1 MNDFINLLFRFF
13 LFCFQGLCLVM
24 MCELRKPMPQSFI
37 FSLAT
42 VGLLSLGSLPVH
54 GADDLAGIDFFEQK
68 IRPVLAQNCYECHS
82 GKAEK
87 LKAGLYLDRKAG
99 WAQGGESGPV
109 IEPGEPDKS
118 LLIRAIRY
126 KDNDLRMPPDKKLP
140 PRVVADFEKWV
151 AMGSPDPRDAPLDA
165 LAELDGLQAKSL
177 EEGRRFWAF
186 RPLSAPPAPA
196 VENEEWVEE
205 ELDRFV
211 LSRLEQGGL
220 EPAPVADKPT
230 LLRRVYF
237 DLTGLPPEVDQIEAF
252 LRDDSPDALTKVVDE
267 LLASPRFGERW
278 GRHWLDVA
286 RYADTTGGGRNK
298 PFPNAPRYREYVIDS
313 YNEDKPFDRFV
324 KEQIAGDLLHSST
337 DEEFNENL
345 TGTGFLALGPHNYEL
360 QDKALLRMEV
370 VDEQI
375 SAVGR
380 AFLGMTM
387 GCVRCHDHP
396 FDPIPIEEYYSLAG
410 IFRGTNSLVPGN
422 VAGFHERTLRDQY
435 ADARKKHS
443 ADQKKLEDEL
453 KKAEARLKSLGGK
466 ADFAKAGQKS
476 LDPGKLEGVV
486 VDDADA
492 KLVGKWV
499 RSTHTK
505 GYVGKG
511 YVHDSHGS
519 LKQKGMSSV
528 TFTARIPEPGKYEVQ
543 LSYTPG
549 PNREKKTPVTIMH
562 DVGEQKVY
570 VDQTKQPSI
579 LGAFV
584 SLGTF
589 HFEEGNREVVQ
600 ITTED
605 TTQVVIA
612 DSIRL
617 LPKYKKAS
625 PALAGKEAAPTK
637 EEGQR
642 KRALAEAAKK
652 EASKLVADLR
662 NRIKEH
668 KKATPPGSVK
678 VMSVLEHKEAGDW
691 RIHRRGEIRNLG
703 PYVKRGFLAVAMPP
717 DLSPKPE
724 IPKGAS
730 GRLQLA
736 DWVASSRNPL
746 TSRVYA
752 NRVWRHLFGRGI
764 VASPDNFG
772 EMGRRPT
779 HPELLDHLAVSLIEN
794 GWSTKKL
801 IRKVV
806 LSNTYR
812 MSSLVTPQA
821 LEADPENELFARQNH
836 RRLEV
841 EAIRDAMLLASGR
854 ISFSKKGI
862 DSDRSMFEKLDRNKI
877 PEMFEVFDY
886 PNPGMVSG
894 NRNAS
899 SVPTQALFMMNSDF
913 VLNEAKAATARI
925 LSEQGLDDEQ
935 RLSLAYRICLG
946 REPSASEKALALSFL
961 KNNTGKTDAQG
972 AWEGILHGLFGCI
985 DFRYLN

>member
-1 MNDFINLLFRFF
+1 MTQKF
-13 LFCFQGLCLVM
+13 LSV
-24 MCELRKPMPQSFI
+24 
-37 FSLAT
+37 LAT
-42 VGLLSLGSLPVH
+42 CGFVFIGSIRSD
-54 GADDLAGIDFFEQK
+54 ASELAKIEFFEEK

-82 GKAEK
+82 AKAKK
-87 LKAGLYLDRKAG
+87 LKADLYLDRKAG
-99 WAQGGESGPV
+99 WEKGGESGPALM
-109 IEPGEPDKS
+109 PGKPDES
-118 LLIRAIRY
+118 LLLSAIRY
-126 KDNDLRMPPDKKLP
+126 KDNDLRMPPEKKLP
-140 PRVVADFEKWV
+140 KEVVADFEKWI
-151 AMGSPDPRDAPLDA
+151 AMGAPDPRDAPM
-165 LAELDGLQAKSL
+165 ETVVESSGPKAKSL
-177 EEGRRFWAF
+177 EEGRKFWVF
-186 RPLSAPPAPA
+186 HPLASPQLPE
-196 VENEEWVEE
+196 VTDEKWVKD

-211 LSRLEQGGL
+211 LARLEESDL
-220 EPAPVADKPT
+220 KPAPLADKST
-230 LLRRVYF
+230 LLRRLYF
-237 DLTGLPPEVDQIEAF
+237 DLTGLPPDIGQIEAF
-252 LRDDSPDALTKVVDE
+252 QADDSPDAYAKVVDE

-286 RYADTTGGGRNK
+286 RYADTTGGGRNN
-298 PFPNAPRYREYVIDS
+298 PFPNAYRFREYVIDS
-313 YNEDKPFDRFV
+313 YNEDKPFDQFA
-324 KEQIAGDLLHSST
+324 KEQIAGDLLPSST
-337 DEEFNENL
+337 DKEFNGNL

-422 VAGFHERTLRDQY
+422 VAGFRERTLRDQH
-435 ADARKKHS
+435 AVARKKHS
-443 ADQKKLEDEL
+443 ADQKKLEGEL
-453 KKAEARLKSLGGK
+453 KKAEAKLKALGGNT
-466 ADFAKAGQKS
+466 DFAKAGQQS
-476 LDPGKLEGVV
+476 LDPSKLEGVV

-492 KLVGKWV
+492 KRIGKWV
-499 RSTHTK
+499 PSTHTK

-511 YVHDSHGS
+511 YIHDSHGS

-528 TFTARIPEPGKYEVQ
+528 TFPARIPAPGKYEIQ

-562 DVGEQKVY
+562 ADGEQKVY
-570 VDQTKQPSI
+570 VNQAKQPPI

-589 HFEEGNREVVQ
+589 RFEKGTRDVIQ

-605 TTQVVIA
+605 TTKVVIA

-617 LPKYKKAS
+617 LPENAVAVAVVGDEKKQE
-625 PALAGKEAAPTK
+625 LTK
-637 EEGQR
+637 AR
-642 KRALAEAAKK
+642 KQMEKR
-652 EASKLVADLR
+652 VADLR
-662 NRIKEH
+662 KKVQQH
-668 KKATPPGSVK
+668 KKTAPPAAGK

-703 PYVKRGFLAVAMPP
+703 PYVKRGFLAVATPAE
-717 DLSPKPE
+717 LSPTPK
-724 IPKGAS
+724 IPKGSS
-730 GRLQLA
+730 GRLELA
-736 DWVASSRNPL
+736 NWVASSRNPL

-764 VASPDNFG
+764 VATPDNFG

-779 HPELLDHLAVSLIEN
+779 HPELLDHLAISLIEN
-794 GWSTKKL
+794 GWSTKRL

-812 MSSLVTPQA
+812 MSSKGVPGA
-821 LEADPENELFARQNH
+821 IEADPENDLFSRQNR

-841 EAIRDAMLLASGR
+841 EAIRDAMLVASGR
-854 ISFSKKGI
+854 ISFSEDGMDKT
-862 DSDRSMFEKLDRNKI
+862 RSMFEKLDRNKI

-886 PNPGMVSG
+886 PNPGLVSG

-899 SVPTQALFMMNSDF
+899 TVPTQALFMMNNDF
-913 VLNEAKAATARI
+913 VLKEATVAADKI
-925 LSEQGLDDEQ
+925 LALKGLEDEQ
-935 RLSLAYRICLG
+935 RLDLAYLTCLG
-946 REPSASEKALALSFL
+946 REPSEAEKTLALNYL
-961 KNNTGKTDAQG
+961 KGNSKGTGAQE
-972 AWEGILHGLFGCI
+972 AWSGIIHGLFGCI

>member
-1 MNDFINLLFRFF
+1 MTQKFLSVLVAFGFVFIGSI
-13 LFCFQGLCLVM
+13 QSDAS
-24 MCELRKPMPQSFI
+24 ELEK
-37 FSLAT
+37 T
-42 VGLLSLGSLPVH
+42 E
-54 GADDLAGIDFFEQK
+54 FFEEK

-82 GKAEK
+82 AKAKK
-87 LKAGLYLDRKAG
+87 LKADLYLDRKAG
-99 WAQGGESGPV
+99 WEKGGESGPALM
-109 IEPGEPDKS
+109 PGKPDES
-118 LLIRAIRY
+118 LLLSAIRY
-126 KDNDLRMPPDKKLP
+126 KDNDLRMPPEKKLP
-140 PRVVADFEKWV
+140 KEVVADFEKWI
-151 AMGSPDPRDAPLDA
+151 AMGAPDPRDAPM
-165 LAELDGLQAKSL
+165 ETVVESSGPKAKSL
-177 EEGRRFWAF
+177 EEGRKFWVF
-186 RPLSAPPAPA
+186 HPLASPQLPE
-196 VENEEWVEE
+196 VTDEKWVKD

-211 LSRLEQGGL
+211 LASLEESDL
-220 EPAPVADKPT
+220 KPAPLADKST
-230 LLRRVYF
+230 LLRRLYF
-237 DLTGLPPEVDQIEAF
+237 DLTGLPPDIGQIEAF
-252 LRDDSPDALTKVVDE
+252 QADDSSDAYAKVVDQ

-286 RYADTTGGGRNK
+286 RYADTTGGGRNN
-298 PFPNAPRYREYVIDS
+298 PFPNAYRFREYVIDS
-313 YNEDKPFDRFV
+313 YNEDKPFDQFA
-324 KEQIAGDLLHSST
+324 KEQIAGDLLPSST
-337 DEEFNENL
+337 DKEFNGNL

-422 VAGFHERTLRDQY
+422 VAGFRERTLRDQH
-435 ADARKKHS
+435 AVTRKKHS
-443 ADQKKLEDEL
+443 ADQKKLEGEL
-453 KKAEARLKSLGGK
+453 KKAEAKLKALGGNT
-466 ADFAKAGQKS
+466 DFAKAGQQS
-476 LDPGKLEGVV
+476 LDPSKLEGVV

-492 KLVGKWV
+492 KRIGKWV
-499 RSTHTK
+499 PSTHTK

-511 YVHDSHGS
+511 YIHDSHGS

-528 TFTARIPEPGKYEVQ
+528 TFPARIPAPGKYEIQ

-562 DVGEQKVY
+562 ADGEQKVY
-570 VDQTKQPSI
+570 VNQAKQPPI

-589 HFEEGNREVVQ
+589 RFDKGTRDVIQ

-605 TTQVVIA
+605 TTKVVIA

-617 LPKYKKAS
+617 LPENAVAVAVVGDEKKQE
-625 PALAGKEAAPTK
+625 LTK
-637 EEGQR
+637 AR
-642 KRALAEAAKK
+642 KQMEKR
-652 EASKLVADLR
+652 VADLR
-662 NRIKEH
+662 KKVQQH
-668 KKATPPGSVK
+668 KKTAPPAAGK

-703 PYVKRGFLAVAMPP
+703 PYVKRGFLAVATPS
-717 DLSPKPE
+717 DLSPTPE
-724 IPKGAS
+724 IPKGSS
-730 GRLQLA
+730 GRLELA

-764 VASPDNFG
+764 VATPDNFG

-779 HPELLDHLAVSLIEN
+779 HPELLDHLAISLIEN
-794 GWSTKKL
+794 GWSTKRL

-812 MSSLVTPQA
+812 MSSKGVPGA
-821 LEADPENELFARQNH
+821 IEADPENDLFSRQNR

-841 EAIRDAMLLASGR
+841 EAIRDAMLVASGR
-854 ISFSKKGI
+854 ISFSEDGMDKT
-862 DSDRSMFEKLDRNKI
+862 RSMFEKLDRNKI

-886 PNPGMVSG
+886 PNPGLVSG

-899 SVPTQALFMMNSDF
+899 TVPTQALFMMNNDF
-913 VLNEAKAATARI
+913 VLKEATVAADKI
-925 LSEQGLDDEQ
+925 LALKGLEDEQ
-935 RLSLAYRICLG
+935 RLDLAYLTCLG
-946 REPSASEKALALSFL
+946 REPSEAEKTLALNYL
-961 KNNTGKTDAQG
+961 KGNSKGTGAQE
-972 AWEGILHGLFGCI
+972 AWSGIIHGLFGCI

>member
-1 MNDFINLLFRFF
+1 MKNAPVVVF
-13 LFCFQGLCLVM
+13 LAVLG
-24 MCELRKPMPQSFI
+24 
-37 FSLAT
+37 LAT
-42 VGLLSLGSLPVH
+42 AFSAGAEDGAEGS
-54 GADDLAGIDFFEQK
+54 AFFEKK
-68 IRPVLAQNCYECHS
+68 IRPVLVNNCYECHS
-82 GKAEK
+82 AKAKK
-87 LKAGLYLDRKAG
+87 LKADLYLDRKAG
-99 WAQGGESGPV
+99 WEKGGESGPALM
-109 IEPGEPDKS
+109 PGKPDES
-118 LLIRAIRY
+118 LLLSAIRY
-126 KDNDLRMPPDKKLP
+126 KDNDLRMPPEKKLP
-140 PRVVADFEKWV
+140 KEVVADFEKWI
-151 AMGSPDPRDAPLDA
+151 AMGAPDPRDAPMEA
-165 LAELDGLQAKSL
+165 VAESGGPKAKSL
-177 EEGRRFWAF
+177 EEGRKFWVF
-186 RPLSAPPAPA
+186 HPLDSPQLPE
-196 VENEEWVEE
+196 VIDEKWVKD

-211 LSRLEQGGL
+211 LTRLEESDL
-220 EPAPVADKPT
+220 KPAPLADKST
-230 LLRRVYF
+230 MLRRLYF
-237 DLTGLPPEVDQIEAF
+237 DLTGLPPDIGQIEAF
-252 LRDDSPDALTKVVDE
+252 HADDSPDAYVKVVDE

-286 RYADTTGGGRNK
+286 RYADTTGGGRNN
-298 PFPNAPRYREYVIDS
+298 PFPNAYRFREYVIDS
-313 YNEDKPFDRFV
+313 YNEDKPFDQFAR
-324 KEQIAGDLLHSST
+324 EQIAGDLLPST
-337 DEEFNENL
+337 TDDEYNGNL

-422 VAGFHERTLRDQY
+422 VAGFRERTLRDQH
-435 ADARKKHS
+435 AVARKKHS
-443 ADQKKLEDEL
+443 TDQKKLEGEL
-453 KKAEARLKSLGGK
+453 KKAEAKLKSLGGNT
-466 ADFAKAGQKS
+466 DFAKAGQRS

-486 VDDADA
+486 VDDEDA
-492 KLVGKWV
+492 KRIGKWV
-499 RSTHTK
+499 SSTHTK

-511 YVHDSHGS
+511 YIHDSHGS

-528 TFTARIPEPGKYEVQ
+528 TFPARIPEIGKYEVQ

-549 PNREKKTPVTIMH
+549 PNRERKTPVTIMH
-562 DVGEQKVY
+562 ADGEQKVY
-570 VDQTKQPSI
+570 VNQTKPPAV

-589 HFEEGNREVVQ
+589 RFDKGTRDVIQ

-617 LPKYKKAS
+617 LPENAAAVAVVAEEKKQELPKA
-625 PALAGKEAAPTK
+625 
-637 EEGQR
+637 R
-642 KRALAEAAKK
+642 KQMEKR
-652 EASKLVADLR
+652 VADLR
-662 NRIKEH
+662 KKVQDH
-668 KKATPPGSVK
+668 KKTAPPAAGK

-703 PYVKRGFLAVAMPP
+703 PYVKRGFLAVATPS

-724 IPKGAS
+724 IPKGSS
-730 GRLQLA
+730 GRLELA

-779 HPELLDHLAVSLIEN
+779 HPSLLDHLAISLIEN

-806 LSNTYR
+806 LSNAYR
-812 MSSLVTPQA
+812 MSSKGVPGA
-821 LEADPENELFARQNH
+821 IEADPENDLFSRQNR

-841 EAIRDAMLLASGR
+841 EAIRDAMLVASGR
-854 ISFSKKGI
+854 ISFSEDGMDKT
-862 DSDRSMFEKLDRNKI
+862 RSMFEKLDRNKI
-877 PEMFEVFDY
+877 PEMFNVFDY
-886 PNPGMVSG
+886 PNPGLVSG

-899 SVPTQALFMMNSDF
+899 TVPTQALFMMNSGF
-913 VLNEAKAATARI
+913 VLKEAKAAAVKI
-925 LSEQGLDDEQ
+925 LEMEGLDDRQ
-935 RLSLAYRICLG
+935 RLVFAYKTTLGRIPSDGEKSLA
-946 REPSASEKALALSFL
+946 LAYL
-961 KNNTGKTDAQG
+961 KKHGGSTNQQDAWAG
-972 AWEGILHGLFGCI
+972 VLHGLFACL

>member
-1 MNDFINLLFRFF
+1 MPISFHSTLSILGL
-13 LFCFQGLCLVM
+13 LCLSS
-24 MCELRKPMPQSFI
+24 MPV
-37 FSLAT
+37 LA
-42 VGLLSLGSLPVH
+42 L
-54 GADDLAGIDFFEQK
+54 DDLAKTEFFEEK

-82 GKAEK
+82 AKAKK
-87 LKAGLYLDRKAG
+87 LKAGLFLDRKAG
-99 WAQGGESGPV
+99 WEKGGESGPALM
-109 IEPGEPDKS
+109 PGKPDES
-118 LLIRAIRY
+118 LLLSAIRY
-126 KDNDLRMPPDKKLP
+126 KDNDLRMPPEKKLP
-140 PRVVADFEKWV
+140 KEVVADFEKWI
-151 AMGSPDPRDAPLDA
+151 AMGAPDPRDAPMEA
-165 LAELDGLQAKSL
+165 VAESSGPKAKSL
-177 EEGRRFWAF
+177 EEGRKFWAF
-186 RPLSAPPAPA
+186 HPLASPQLPEVTDEKWVKDELDQFVLARLEENDLKPAPPA
-196 VENEEWVEE
+196 
-205 ELDRFV
+205 
-211 LSRLEQGGL
+211 
-220 EPAPVADKPT
+220 DKST
-230 LLRRVYF
+230 LLRRLYF
-237 DLTGLPPEVDQIEAF
+237 DLTGLPPNVGQIEAF
-252 LRDDSPDALTKVVDE
+252 QSDDSPDAYAKVVDE

-286 RYADTTGGGRNK
+286 RYADTTGGGRNN
-298 PFPNAPRYREYVIDS
+298 PFPNAHRFREYVIDS
-313 YNEDKPFDRFV
+313 YNEDKPFDQFS

-337 DEEFNENL
+337 DEEYNGNL

-422 VAGFHERTLRDQY
+422 VASFHERTLRDQH
-435 ADARKKHS
+435 AVARKTHS
-443 ADQKKLEDEL
+443 ADQKKLEGEL
-453 KKAEARLKSLGGK
+453 KKAEAELKALGGNT
-466 ADFAKAGQKS
+466 DFAKAGQQS

-486 VDDADA
+486 VDDVDA
-492 KLVGKWV
+492 KRVGKWV
-499 RSTHTK
+499 SSTHTK

-511 YVHDSHGS
+511 YIHDSHGS

-528 TFTARIPEPGKYEVQ
+528 TFPARIPALGKYEIQ

-562 DVGEQKVY
+562 ADGEQKVY
-570 VDQTKQPSI
+570 VNQTKQPPI

-589 HFEEGNREVVQ
+589 RFEKGTRDVIQ

-605 TTQVVIA
+605 TTKVVIA

-617 LPKYKKAS
+617 LPENAV
-625 PALAGKEAAPTK
+625 ALAVVGDEKKQELTK
-637 EEGQR
+637 VR
-642 KRALAEAAKK
+642 KQTEKR
-652 EASKLVADLR
+652 VADLR
-662 NRIKEH
+662 KKVQQH
-668 KKATPPGSVK
+668 KKAAPPAAGK

-703 PYVKRGFLAVAMPP
+703 SYVKRGFLAVATPS
-717 DLSPKPE
+717 DLSPTPE
-724 IPKGAS
+724 IPKGSS
-730 GRLQLA
+730 GRLELA

-764 VASPDNFG
+764 VATPDNFG

-779 HPELLDHLAVSLIEN
+779 HPSLLDHLAISLIEN

-806 LSNTYR
+806 LSNAYR
-812 MSSLVTPQA
+812 MSSKGFPGTT
-821 LEADPENELFARQNH
+821 EADPQNDLFSRQNR

-841 EAIRDAMLLASGR
+841 EAIRDAMLVASGR
-854 ISFSKKGI
+854 ISFARERMDKT
-862 DSDRSMFEKLDRNKI
+862 RSMFQKLDRNNI
-877 PEMFEVFDY
+877 PEMFDVFDY
-886 PNPGMVSG
+886 PNPGLVSG

-899 SVPTQALFMMNSDF
+899 TVPTQALFMMNNRF
-913 VLNEAKAATARI
+913 VLEEATVAADKI
-925 LSEQGLDDEQ
+925 LAIKGIDDDQ
-935 RLSLAYRICLG
+935 RLDLAYLTCLG
-946 REPSASEKALALSFL
+946 RKPSESEKTLALAYL
-961 KNNTGKTDAQG
+961 KGNSAESG
-972 AWEGILHGLFGCI
+972 AKEAWSGIIHGLYGCI

>member
-1 MNDFINLLFRFF
+1 MPISFHSTLSILGL
-13 LFCFQGLCLVM
+13 LCLSS
-24 MCELRKPMPQSFI
+24 MPV
-37 FSLAT
+37 LA
-42 VGLLSLGSLPVH
+42 L
-54 GADDLAGIDFFEQK
+54 DDLAKTEFFEEK

-82 GKAEK
+82 AKAKK
-87 LKAGLYLDRKAG
+87 LKAGLFLDRKAG
-99 WAQGGESGPV
+99 WEKGGESGPALM
-109 IEPGEPDKS
+109 PGKPAES
-118 LLIRAIRY
+118 LLLGAIRY
-126 KDNDLRMPPDKKLP
+126 KDNDLRMPPEKKLP
-140 PRVVADFEKWV
+140 KEVVADFEKWI
-151 AMGSPDPRDAPLDA
+151 AMGAPDPRDAPMEA
-165 LAELDGLQAKSL
+165 LAESSGPKAKSL
-177 EEGRRFWAF
+177 EEGRKFWAF
-186 RPLSAPPAPA
+186 HPLASPQLPE
-196 VENEEWVEE
+196 VTDEKWVKD

-211 LSRLEQGGL
+211 LARLEESEL
-220 EPAPVADKPT
+220 KPAPLADKST
-230 LLRRVYF
+230 LLRRLYF
-237 DLTGLPPEVDQIEAF
+237 DLTGLPPDIGQIEAF
-252 LRDDSPDALTKVVDE
+252 YADDSPDAYAKVVDE

-286 RYADTTGGGRNK
+286 RYADTTGGGRNN
-298 PFPNAPRYREYVIDS
+298 PFPNAHRFREYVIDS
-313 YNEDKPFDRFV
+313 YNEDKPFDQFS

-337 DEEFNENL
+337 DKEYNGNL

-422 VAGFHERTLRDQY
+422 VASFHERMLRDKH
-435 ADARKKHS
+435 AVARKIHS
-443 ADQKKLEDEL
+443 ADQKKLEGEL
-453 KKAEARLKSLGGK
+453 KKAEAELKALGGK
-466 ADFAKAGQKS
+466 TDFAKAGQKS

-486 VDDADA
+486 VDDVDA
-492 KLVGKWV
+492 KRVGKWV
-499 RSTHTK
+499 SSTHTK

-511 YVHDSHGS
+511 YIHDSHGS

-528 TFTARIPEPGKYEVQ
+528 TFSARIPEPGNYEIQ

-562 DVGEQKVY
+562 ADGEQKVY
-570 VDQTKQPSI
+570 VNQTKQPPI

-589 HFEEGNREVVQ
+589 RFEKGTRDVIQ

-605 TTQVVIA
+605 TTNVVIA
-612 DSIRL
+612 DAIRL
-617 LPKYKKAS
+617 LPENAVAVAVVGDEKKQE
-625 PALAGKEAAPTK
+625 LTK
-637 EEGQR
+637 VR
-642 KRALAEAAKK
+642 KQTEKR
-652 EASKLVADLR
+652 VADLR
-662 NRIKEH
+662 KKLQDH
-668 KKATPPGSVK
+668 KKTAPPVAGK

-703 PYVKRGFLAVAMPP
+703 PYVKRGFLAVATPS
-717 DLSPKPE
+717 DLSPTPE
-724 IPKGAS
+724 IPKGSS
-730 GRLQLA
+730 GRLELA

-764 VASPDNFG
+764 VATPDNFG

-779 HPELLDHLAVSLIEN
+779 HPSLLDHLAISLIEN

-806 LSNTYR
+806 LSNAYR
-812 MSSLVTPQA
+812 MSSKGAPGA
-821 LEADPENELFARQNH
+821 IEADPQNDLFSRQNR

-841 EAIRDAMLLASGR
+841 EAIRDAMLVASGR
-854 ISFSKKGI
+854 ISFAREGMNKT
-862 DSDRSMFEKLDRNKI
+862 RSMFQKLDRNNI
-877 PEMFEVFDY
+877 PEMFDIFDY
-886 PNPGMVSG
+886 PNPGLVSG

-899 SVPTQALFMMNSDF
+899 TVPTQALFMMNNRF
-913 VLNEAKAATARI
+913 VLEEAMVAADKI
-925 LSEQGLDDEQ
+925 LAIKGIDDEQ
-935 RLSLAYRICLG
+935 RLDLAYLTCLG
-946 REPSASEKALALSFL
+946 RKPSESEKTLALAYL
-961 KNNTGKTDAQG
+961 KGNSTESG
-972 AWEGILHGLFGCI
+972 AKEAWSGIIHGLYGCI